1 MGIGALLGIAKGEG
15 TPEGYDPG
23 MEADGTHPTAA
34 APPPAKQKPLAG
46 AWKDFLN
53 APGNH
58 AALIQFGIKALQPIS
73 PGQSPMGHLANA
85 LGEAGEARSR
95 NIAETADAEMK
106 RAQTDYYSGRSTYYA
121 SGGPR
126 GGLTAYQQAQLQ
138 IKQDARMEEVLDQV
152 AFQHGGVMGWATLD
166 PEKLTEVVAIAQ
178 NRFRE
183 LYGTEPPG
191 GINPGIGTGTP
202 TPSLGAATAPAAIP
216 DQRDTNGQLWRWTNN
231 AWAQVPG

>member
-73 PGQSPMGHLANA
+73 PGQTPIGHLANA
-85 LGEAGEARSR
+85 VGEAGEARTR
-95 NIAETADAEMK
+95 NIEQTADAEMK
-106 RAQTDYYSGRSTYYA
+106 RAQTDYYSGRTTYLQN
-121 SGGPR
+121 GGAR
-126 GGLTAYQQAQLQ
+126 GQLTANQIQNAAWRQGEAYGEILDNIVTFQFGKFAWAELSPEEQTQAIVQADNEL
-138 IKQDARMEEVLDQV
+138 KTK
-152 AFQHGGVMGWATLD
+152 H
-166 PEKLTEVVAIAQ
+166 PELMQ
-178 NRFRE
+178 
-183 LYGTEPPG
+183 G
-191 GINPGIGTGTP
+191 GTGAA
-202 TPSLGAATAPAAIP
+202 PSLGASVAPAAIP
-216 DQRDTNGQLWRWTNN
+216 DQRYTNGQLWRWTNN